1 MNDDASQLWQRTSDL
16 LRARVNPDLFNLWF
30 APIKPVDLAH
40 DTVTLGIPNH
50 FYEVWL
56 QDNYLGL
63 IREALSAVCGRSLA
77 VKFSLQAAA
86 PLPETRDPAPAPA
99 PVYEPVRTES
109 LPLLNQRYTF
119 ENFVVGPNSEMAH
132 AAALSVAQSPGR
144 AYNPLFIY
152 GASGLG
158 KTHLL
163 QAIGHSVLAR
173 RNKTRVL
180 YVSCEHF
187 LNDFIQAIRSNAMSA
202 FRKRYRHADI
212 LLIDDIHSLAGK
224 EGTQEEFF
232 HTFNTL
238 FDAHKQIVLS
248 SDRPATEIA
257 GLEERLISRFEWGQT
272 ADLQP
277 PDFETRVAI
286 LRKKEHLLG
295 YQLPEEVIFYLAEK
309 IRTNIRRLEGALIRA
324 SSYGSLTG
332 RPLSVSAVEKL
343 LSDILQEEARR
354 ALTIEAIQKRVAEH
368 FDIRLADMTSKRR
381 PASIAFPRQVA
392 MYLARQLTNH
402 SLSQIG
408 DSFGGR
414 DHGTVINAVR
424 QIEKAMQTDP
434 ALRQTV
440 GFLQQHLKR

>member
-1 MNDDASQLWQRTSDL
+1 M
-16 LRARVNPDLFNLWF
+16 LRERVNPDVFGLWF
-30 APIKPVDLAH
+30 APIKPVHLTQDCL
-40 DTVTLGIPNH
+40 TLGIPND

-63 IREALSAVCGRSLA
+63 IRDALTACQGQPMN
-77 VKFSLQAAA
+77 VKFMLQATAPESGHAA
-86 PLPETRDPAPAPA
+86 GSA
-99 PVYEPVRTES
+99 PVKELTREEAPPT
-109 LPLLNQRYTF
+109 LNQRYTF
-119 ENFVVGPNSEMAH
+119 DNFVVGPNNQMAH

-163 QAIGHSVLAR
+163 QAIGHYVIGRRAR
-173 RNKTRVL
+173 QKVL
-180 YVSCEHF
+180 YVSCESF
-187 LNDFIQAIRSNAMSA
+187 LNDFIHAIRSNAMVA
-202 FRKRYRHADI
+202 FRKRYRSADL

-238 FDAHKQIVLS
+238 FDSHKQIVLS

-272 ADLQP
+272 VDLQP
-277 PDFETRVAI
+277 PDLETRVAI

-295 YQLPEEVIFYLAEK
+295 FHLSDEVVFYLAEK
-309 IRTNIRRLEGALIRA
+309 IRTNIRRLEGALVRVA
-324 SSYGSLTG
+324 AYGSLYKTE
-332 RPLSVSAVEKL
+332 VDVAAVERL
-343 LSDILQEEARR
+343 LGDVLQEEARK
-354 ALTIEAIQKRVAEH
+354 ALTIETIQKRVAEH
-368 FDIRLADMTSKRR
+368 YDIRLADMTSKRR

-392 MYLARQLTNH
+392 MYLARHLTNH
-402 SLSQIG
+402 SLAQIG
-408 DSFGGR
+408 ESFGGR
-414 DHGTVINAVR
+414 DHGTVLNAVR
-424 QIEKAMQTDP
+424 QIDKAMASDP
-434 ALRQTV
+434 GLRQTI

>member
-1 MNDDASQLWQRTSDL
+1 MNTDASSLWLRSADL

-30 APIKPVDLAH
+30 APIKAVELAH
-40 DTVTLGIPNH
+40 DTITLGIPNH

-56 QDNYLGL
+56 QENYVGL
-63 IREALSAVCGRSLA
+63 IREAISAVSGRTLG
-77 VKFSLQAAA
+77 VKFALQPVAPAAMPAA
-86 PLPETRDPAPAPA
+86 PVPAAETTSEPHRYDGAP
-99 PVYEPVRTES
+99 T
-109 LPLLNQRYTF
+109 LNQRYTF

-163 QAIGHSVLAR
+163 QAIGHYVIGR
-173 RNKTRVL
+173 RSKTRVL

-187 LNDFIQAIRSNAMSA
+187 LNDFIHAIRSNAMIA

-295 YQLPEEVIFYLAEK
+295 YQLPDDVIFYLAEK

-324 SSYGSLTG
+324 ASYGSLTG
-332 RPLSVSAVEKL
+332 RALNVAAVEKL

-354 ALTIEAIQKRVAEH
+354 ALTVETIQKRVAEH

-402 SLSQIG
+402 SLAQIG
-408 DSFGGR
+408 ESFGGR
-414 DHGTVINAVR
+414 DHGTVLNAVR
-424 QIEKAMQTDP
+424 QVEKALHEDSG
-434 ALRQTV
+434 LRQTV
-440 GFLQQHLKR
+440 GFLQQQLKR

>member
-1 MNDDASQLWQRTSDL
+1 MSTDASSLWLRSSEL
-16 LRARVNPDLFNLWF
+16 LRTRVNPDLFNLWF
-30 APIKPVDLAH
+30 APIKPIELSH
-40 DTVTLGIPNH
+40 ETLTLGIPNH

-56 QDNYLGL
+56 QENYVGL
-63 IREALSAVCGRSLA
+63 IREAIAAICGRSLA
-77 VKFSLQAAA
+77 VKFSLQ
-86 PLPETRDPAPAPA
+86 PVAPAPA
-99 PVYEPVRTES
+99 ASAPPPEAAPEPPRADS
-109 LPLLNQRYTF
+109 LPSLNQRYTF

-163 QAIGHSVLAR
+163 QAIGHYVLGR
-173 RNKTRVL
+173 RSKTRVL

-187 LNDFIQAIRSNAMSA
+187 LNDFIQAIRSNAMPS

-277 PDFETRVAI
+277 PDLETRVAI

-295 YQLPEEVIFYLAEK
+295 YQLPDEVIFYLAEK

-324 SSYGSLTG
+324 ASYGSLTG
-332 RPLSVSAVEKL
+332 RELNVAAVEKL
-343 LSDILQEEARR
+343 LADILQEEARR
-354 ALTIEAIQKRVAEH
+354 ALTVVTIQKRVAEH

-392 MYLARQLTNH
+392 MFLARQLTSH
-402 SLSQIG
+402 SLAQIG
-408 DSFGGR
+408 ECFGGR
-414 DHGTVINAVR
+414 DHGTVLNAVR
-424 QIEKAMQTDP
+424 QIEKAMQAD
-434 ALRQTV
+434 AGLRQTV
-440 GFLQQHLKR
+440 GFLQQQLKR

>member
-1 MNDDASQLWQRTSDL
+1 MNPDASSLWQRSAAL
-16 LRARVNPDLFNLWF
+16 LRDRVNPDLFNLWF
-30 APIKPVDLAH
+30 APIQAVEVAH
-40 DTVTLGIPNH
+40 DTITLGIPNH

-56 QDNYLGL
+56 QDNYVGL
-63 IREALSAVCGRSLA
+63 IREAITAVCGRALA
-77 VKFSLQAAA
+77 VKFSLQPVAPAPVPVAPAAA
-86 PLPETRDPAPAPA
+86 PLFPAEPPRHDSVPA
-99 PVYEPVRTES
+99 
-109 LPLLNQRYTF
+109 LNQRYTF

-163 QAIGHSVLAR
+163 QAIGHYVLGR
-173 RNKTRVL
+173 RSKTRVL

-187 LNDFIQAIRSNAMSA
+187 LNDFIQAIRSNAMTA

-286 LRKKEHLLG
+286 LRKKQHLLG
-295 YQLPEEVIFYLAEK
+295 YQLPDDVIFYLAEK

-324 SSYGSLTG
+324 ASYGSLTG
-332 RPLSVSAVEKL
+332 RELNVAAVEKL

-354 ALTIEAIQKRVAEH
+354 ALTIETIQKRVAEH

-381 PASIAFPRQVA
+381 PAAIAFPRQVA
-392 MYLARQLTNH
+392 MFLARMLTPH
-402 SLSQIG
+402 SLAQIG
-408 DSFGGR
+408 ESFGGR
-414 DHGTVINAVR
+414 DHGTVLNAVR
-424 QIEKAMQTDP
+424 QVEKAMHADSG
-434 ALRQTV
+434 LRQTV
-440 GFLQQHLKR
+440 GFLQQQLKR

>member
-1 MNDDASQLWQRTSDL
+1 MIQDASSLWQRSAAL
-16 LRARVNPDLFNLWF
+16 LRDRVNPDLFNLWF
-30 APIKPVDLAH
+30 APIKAVEVAH
-40 DTVTLGIPNH
+40 DSITLGIPNH

-56 QDNYLGL
+56 QDNYVGL
-63 IREALSAVCGRSLA
+63 IREAIAAVCGRTLA
-77 VKFSLQAAA
+77 VKFTLLPAAAA
-86 PLPETRDPAPAPA
+86 PPPAEPQAPLFQPEPAREDFAPA
-99 PVYEPVRTES
+99 
-109 LPLLNQRYTF
+109 LNQRYTF

-163 QAIGHSVLAR
+163 QAIGHAVVSR
-173 RNKTRVL
+173 RSKLRVL

-187 LNDFIQAIRSNAMSA
+187 LNDFIQAIRSNAMTA
-202 FRKRYRHADI
+202 FRKRYRHVDI

-277 PDFETRVAI
+277 PDLETRVAI
-286 LRKKEHLLG
+286 LRKKQHLLG
-295 YQLPEEVIFYLAEK
+295 YQLPDDVLFFLAEK
-309 IRTNIRRLEGALIRA
+309 IRTNIRRLEGALIRVA
-324 SSYGSLTG
+324 SYGSLTG
-332 RPLSVSAVEKL
+332 RELNVAAVEKL

-354 ALTIEAIQKRVAEH
+354 ALTIETIQKRVAEH

-392 MYLARQLTNH
+392 MFLARQLTPH
-402 SLSQIG
+402 SLAMIG
-408 DSFGGR
+408 ESFGGR
-414 DHGTVINAVR
+414 DHGTVLNAVR
-424 QIEKAMQTDP
+424 QVEKAMQAD
-434 ALRQTV
+434 ASLRQTV
-440 GFLQQHLKR
+440 AFLQQQLKR